1 MAVVVKR
8 EKVNPITKKEYYS
21 DFFVNIDQ
29 HPNSGDMAKHVNEES
44 VKTSIKNIILTRKGE
59 RFYNSDLGSDIYSL
73 LFENVSPQTED
84 TMRTLIENAIENYE
98 PRANIVDIIIT
109 PILANDESAYGIT
122 IYFTTI
128 NNQEPISVEVL
139 LNRIR

>member
-1 MAVVVKR
+1 MAVIVKR
-8 EKVNPITKKEYYS
+8 EKVNPVTKKEYYS

-98 PRANIVDIIIT
+98 PRANVVDIIIT
-109 PILANDESAYGIT
+109 PIIASDESAYGIT

>member
-29 HPNSGDMAKHVNEES
+29 HPNSGDIAKHVNEES